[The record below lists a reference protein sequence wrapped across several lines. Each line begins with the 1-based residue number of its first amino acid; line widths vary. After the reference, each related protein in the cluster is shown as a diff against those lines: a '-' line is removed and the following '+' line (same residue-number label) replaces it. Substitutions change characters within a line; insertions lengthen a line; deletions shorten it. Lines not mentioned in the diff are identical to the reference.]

1 MPAKT
6 PKTYKIGTR
15 GSLLAITQCQQARDQ
30 LEALTGDKFQLEIIR
45 TQGDEQTSKPLW
57 QLEGKDFFT
66 KELDAA
72 LLKGEIDLVVHSYK
86 DLGSVRPEGIALAA
100 VTERFLGH
108 DILLMRPEALKEIA
122 QTGEAVIG
130 TSSPRRITNIEA
142 GLSRFL
148 PRQGG
153 ANTPKVSTKM
163 LRGNVN
169 TRIQKCRDGQFH
181 GIVLAFAGL
190 ERLARD
196 PHARE
201 QLRPLVHDLEFLILP
216 PSTFPWA
223 ASQGALGIECLSN
236 RDDQNELFNKLALLN
251 HTDSIE
257 EIQHERKAFNA
268 YGGGC
273 HLAVGVAVQKVP
285 ELGLVSSHKGV
296 SDSREIHQHAFIRE
310 TALPPIE
317 RQNGEKVF
325 IGVSSEKQDSEKI
338 FDKLLEK
345 IPAVPQLT
353 ESAKPRAFYATHPQT
368 LDAVKAY
375 YKTGDTL
382 WVAGTKTHARAA
394 EKGLWV
400 NGSSDALGDHQL
412 KRFRDSRL
420 LELMGADWSDT
431 MVLSHKHAQSDL
443 GAVYEGY
450 QRLES
455 TPGPDFAKDIEK
467 CRIFYWTS
475 QAQYEIYQRS
485 YKLRAD
491 AVHFC
496 GAGKTA
502 LKLKNFGLDVQVV
515 AGMREFLEH
524 VQLSS

>member
-1 MPAKT
+1 MPAKRS
-6 PKTYKIGTR
+6 KTYKIGTR
-15 GSLLAITQCQQARDQ
+15 GSLLAITQCQQVRDQ
-30 LEALTGDKFQLEIIR
+30 LEELTGDKFQLEIIR

-72 LLKGEIDLVVHSYK
+72 LLNREIDLVVHSYK
-86 DLGSVRPEGIALAA
+86 DLGSVRPKGIALAA

-108 DILLMRPEALKEIA
+108 DILLMRPEALSEIA
-122 QTGEAVIG
+122 QSGHAIIG

-148 PRQGG
+148 PRKSN
-153 ANTPKVSTKM
+153 ANPPQVETKM

-201 QLRPLVHDLEFLILP
+201 QLKPLVHDLQFLVLP

-223 ASQGALGIECLSN
+223 ASQGALGIECLTD
-236 RDDQNELFNKLALLN
+236 REDQNELFDKLALLN
-251 HTDSIE
+251 HADSIE

-273 HLAVGVAVQKVP
+273 HLAVGVAVQKIP

-296 SDSREIHQHAFIRE
+296 SDSLEIHQHAFIRE
-310 TALPPIE
+310 TPLPPLE
-317 RQNGEKVF
+317 RKKGEKVF
-325 IGVSSEKQDSEKI
+325 IGVSSHKQDSEKI
-338 FDKLLEK
+338 YDQLLEK
-345 IPAVPQLT
+345 TPVVPGLT
-353 ESAKPRAFYATHPQT
+353 ETARPRAFYATHPQT

-400 NGSSDALGDHQL
+400 NGSSDALGDYQL
-412 KRFRDSRL
+412 VRFRDSKL
-420 LELMGADWSDT
+420 LELMGTDWSDT
-431 MVLSHKHAQSDL
+431 VVLSHKDAQSDL
-443 GAVYEGY
+443 GQVYEGY
-450 QRLES
+450 CRQKS
-455 TPGPDFAKDIEK
+455 VAGPDFTTDIEN

-502 LKLKNFGLDVQVV
+502 WKLKNLGLDVQVV

-524 VQLSS
+524 VQLS